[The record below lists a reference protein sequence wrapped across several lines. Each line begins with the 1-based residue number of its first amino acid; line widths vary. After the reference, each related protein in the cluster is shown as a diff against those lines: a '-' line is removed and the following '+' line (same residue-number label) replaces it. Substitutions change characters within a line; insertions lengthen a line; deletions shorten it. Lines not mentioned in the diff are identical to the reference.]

1 MPLGAGSIY
10 YRVARLTKASI
21 ISHNVPTVAARLL
34 AHRLLPPGLEA
45 GAEVGLGPGREHD
58 DVRLVDVGVREG
70 EGEGRG
76 AADHLTLVVVLGA
89 VARAL
94 ELVLSLVPGHD
105 AAKVGA
111 HGVEAVVLDGAVILD
126 DDVGGV
132 TLRCWKGRGR
142 MEGQRGCSRARKLN
156 YFPPLEAVALI
167 RVRVNSGP
175 RSRGTY
181 PRDARHERTRSRD
194 ARTRVRMRWHELADR
209 GSFDAH
215 AARAARASTPAPPRP
230 ERSICQLSYSKYA
243 P

>member
-34 AHRLLPPGLEA
+34 ANRLLPPGLEA

-94 ELVLSLVPGHD
+94 ELSF
-105 AAKVGA
+105 
-111 HGVEAVVLDGAVILD
+111 
-126 DDVGGV
+126 
-132 TLRCWKGRGR
+132 
-142 MEGQRGCSRARKLN
+142 SRKPIGNTAQ
-156 YFPPLEAVALI
+156 
-167 RVRVNSGP
+167 
-175 RSRGTY
+175 
-181 PRDARHERTRSRD
+181 
-194 ARTRVRMRWHELADR
+194 M
-209 GSFDAH
+209 
-215 AARAARASTPAPPRP
+215 STNV
-230 ERSICQLSYSKYA
+230 
-243 P
+243 

>member
-34 AHRLLPPGLEA
+34 ANRLLPPGLEA
-45 GAEVGLGPGREHD
+45 GAEVGLGPGGEHD

-111 HGVEAVVLDGAVILD
+111 HGVEAVVLDGAVILN

-142 MEGQRGCSRARKLN
+142 MEGQRGCSRARKL
-156 YFPPLEAVALI
+156 F
-167 RVRVNSGP
+167 STTG
-175 RSRGTY
+175 SRGAY
-181 PRDARHERTRSRD
+181 PGEVKLGAAFPGDLSTRRASRADAI
-194 ARTRVRMRWHELADR
+194 A
-209 GSFDAH
+209 GCAH
-215 AARAARASTPAPPRP
+215 ARAHAMA
-230 ERSICQLSYSKYA
+230 
-243 P
+243 

>member
-10 YRVARLTKASI
+10 YRVARLTKAS
-21 ISHNVPTVAARLL
+21 SSRTMFPTVAARLL

-132 TLRCWKGRGR
+132 TLRWSKGRGR
-142 MEGQRGCSRARKLN
+142 LEGQRRVLESA
-156 YFPPLEAVALI
+156 PLFFHHWQAVALI
-167 RVRVNSGP
+167 RVRG
-175 RSRGTY
+175 
-181 PRDARHERTRSRD
+181 
-194 ARTRVRMRWHELADR
+194 
-209 GSFDAH
+209 
-215 AARAARASTPAPPRP
+215 
-230 ERSICQLSYSKYA
+230 
-243 P
+243 

>member
-1 MPLGAGSIY
+1 MYISRVNATRSKSITLHAS
-10 YRVARLTKASI
+10 RRRLDLLPSRAPHKGI

-105 AAKVGA
+105 AAKALG
-111 HGVEAVVLDGAVILD
+111 EGAVAREVGLEPLLGLD

-132 TLRCWKGRGR
+132 TLEALG
-142 MEGQRGCSRARKLN
+142 EG
-156 YFPPLEAVALI
+156 
-167 RVRVNSGP
+167 
-175 RSRGTY
+175 
-181 PRDARHERTRSRD
+181 
-194 ARTRVRMRWHELADR
+194 
-209 GSFDAH
+209 AH
-215 AARAARASTPAPPRP
+215 
-230 ERSICQLSYSKYA
+230 
-243 P
+243 